1 MQLLLGIQFWKLHSM
16 NRATVQISVDDAN
29 LHFGEEKSLN
39 DFQMFMS
46 WVVVTQEAA
55 ILR

>member
-29 LHFGEEKSLN
+29 LHFGEEKNLN

-46 WVVVTQEAA
+46 
-55 ILR
+55 

>member
-29 LHFGEEKSLN
+29 LHFGEEKNLN